1 MTPLDAA
8 RRRALLGA
16 LWLAFAAPPAA
27 AQGGAPGDTAVA
39 GRFDLGR
46 MWTFE
51 YPPAAYFREAY
62 GLAAD
67 SAWFARARL
76 AALRIP
82 GCSAAFVSPNGLI
95 VTNHHCV
102 RSAITA
108 VSRPGEPL
116 LDSGFVART
125 LEDERVVP
133 GLYADQLVEAADVSA
148 EVLARADAAPGP
160 PEREAAR
167 QAAFADIQR
176 RLRARHAA
184 GGDSIWVQIVSLYN
198 GGRYSAYVFRRF
210 TNIRLVAAA
219 ELLVAFFGGDPDNFT
234 YPRYDLDFAVLRAYG
249 ADGRPLASPHHF
261 RWGAD
266 GVRPGEPVFV
276 IGNPGATSR
285 LTTMSQLQ
293 YHRDVEQPIFAD
305 FLSSR
310 HDAMRR
316 YREADPVAAEAF
328 DVRNRMFSLANTMKV
343 VGGRLTA
350 LASPVVMG
358 RRAEAERR
366 LRAAIERD
374 ATLRARFAGVFDALA
389 ALQAEKRN
397 HAGETQAFNQLFNAA
412 AGSAVLR
419 RAVLAER
426 SRAEPDSQ
434 GAWRQRL
441 LAVPQVP
448 KDLERR
454 YLALQLRDIA
464 RGLGSNDPV
473 VQSLLA
479 GRSPEEVARAVVER
493 SVLADSARAASAVA
507 GGIPADDPGV
517 ALGRDLAPRY
527 AAWARTMAPLL
538 ARERELAADLGRARF
553 LVYGEAVPPDG
564 TFSPRI
570 ADGVVQGYEY
580 NGTEAPPY
588 TTFYGMYDRFRSFGP
603 GTDWDLPLRWRSPP
617 PGLDLRT
624 PLNFVSTADTY
635 GGNSGSPAVTRDL
648 ALVGLNF
655 DRNVEGLTRDYIFLP
670 ERQRNVMVD
679 MRAVQ
684 AALEH
689 VYDAHRIVQELLT
702 GRLFRTE
709 QEAGQAGRE

>member
-1 MTPLDAA
+1 VVLQ
-8 RRRALLGA
+8 GA
-16 LWLAFAAPPAA
+16 LGLALAAPDVA
-27 AQGGAPGDTAVA
+27 AQHGAWGDTVVA

-95 VTNHHCV
+95 ITNHHCV
-102 RSAITA
+102 RGAITA
-108 VSRPGEPL
+108 ASRHGETL
-116 LDSGFVART
+116 LDSGFVARS

-133 GLYADQLVEAADVSA
+133 GLYADQLVEAVDVSA
-148 EVLARADAAPGP
+148 EVRARVDAPPGTVSR
-160 PEREAAR
+160 ERAQ
-167 QAAFADIQR
+167 QAALAEIRQ

-184 GGDSIWVQIVSLYN
+184 GRDSIWVQVVSLYN
-198 GGRYSAYVFRRF
+198 GARYSAYVFRRF
-210 TNIRLVAAA
+210 TDLRLVAAA

-249 ADGRPLASPHHF
+249 ADGGPLASPHHF
-261 RWGAD
+261 RWGAH

-285 LTTMSQLQ
+285 LTTMSQLE
-293 YHRDVEQPIFAD
+293 YHRDVEQPMLAD
-305 FLSSR
+305 FLWSR

-316 YREADPVAAEAF
+316 YREADPRAAEAF
-328 DVRNRMFSLANTMKV
+328 DIRNRMFSLANTMKV
-343 VGGRLTA
+343 VGGRRSA
-350 LASPVVMG
+350 LASAAVVG

-366 LRAAIERD
+366 LRAAIARD
-374 ATLRARFAGVFDALA
+374 PGLRTRFDGVFDAIA
-389 ALQAEKRN
+389 AVQAEKRR
-397 HAGETQAFNQLFNAA
+397 HAGETRAFNQVFNAA

-419 RAVLAER
+419 RAILAER
-426 SRAEPDSQ
+426 SRTAGPDSQ
-434 GAWRQRL
+434 GVWHERL
-441 LAVPQVP
+441 LAVGRVP
-448 KDLERR
+448 RDLERR
-454 YLALQLRDIA
+454 YLALQLEDIA
-464 RGLGSNDPV
+464 RGLGGDDSV
-473 VQSLLA
+473 VKSLLA
-479 GRSPEEVARAVVER
+479 GRSPAAVATTVVER
-493 SVLADSARAASAVA
+493 SILADSAGTAHWVAA
-507 GGIPADDPGV
+507 GFPGDDPGL
-517 ALGRDLAPRY
+517 ALGKTLAARY
-527 AAWARTMAPLL
+527 VQWSETMAALL

-553 LVYGEAVPPDG
+553 AVYGESVPPDG

-617 PGLDLRT
+617 PGLDLNT

-670 ERQRNVMVD
+670 DRQRNVMVD

-684 AALEH
+684 AALDH
-689 VYDAHRIVQELLT
+689 VYDADRIVQELLT

-709 QEAGQAGRE
+709 QEADATRP